1 LGLHSPKIKF
11 RRHELALSRA
21 KPNRRAIFTSLRFS
35 GAATLM
41 VLAGVANIQA
51 QKPASAQ
58 PGSAMVEGAAF
69 LKQYCVTCHN
79 QKLKTAGLL
88 LDTIDLRDVSRNGE
102 LLEKIVLKVR
112 SGAMPP
118 ASARR
123 PDKPAANALLALLE
137 TSLDRASAAH
147 PNPGRP
153 MMLHRMNRTE
163 YLNSVRDLLEVQ
175 LNPDD
180 SSLLPPDDK
189 SHGFDNNGD
198 VLGLSPLLL
207 ERYLSIARRVT
218 TAALGPAT
226 LAPNVYTRRVSYELP
241 QTKWIDGLPF
251 GTRGGTAFSYRFPTD
266 GEYTIRLK
274 LQRRYDRII
283 GIDRYVGGS
292 DTDDKPR
299 RERIVVGLDGK
310 PVALFAIGMDQT
322 IRESLDVPSD
332 GFLPMNGTPADEPV
346 KILTK
351 EEQAQRGGNAD
362 MALEVRLQV
371 KAGERQISAAFLAR
385 FIPVPGQVRE
395 QFVSGTGGPP
405 RPMGIDS
412 VIVSGPFA
420 IIKAGGG
427 PGEASS
433 RRRIFS
439 CRPAREAEELPC
451 AKTILGAFAHRAYRR
466 PVSDGELQDLIAAYK
481 EGRNDGDFEAGIGM
495 GLRRMLMDPAFL
507 FRVERDPAGI
517 APDTAYRITDLELAS
532 RVSFF
537 LWSSIPDEQLLAA
550 AESGQLRDSV
560 ILQAQ
565 VRRML
570 ADPRANSLV
579 TNFAAEWLSLRIVE
593 GVKPDP
599 IIFPEFDDG
608 LRLAFERETELLLD
622 DVLLGDRSVLELLN
636 ANYTFVNERLSRH
649 YNIPNVYGDQF
660 RRVTVTD
667 GIRGGLL
674 GQGSILT
681 ATSYP
686 NRTSP
691 VVRGKWILE
700 TLLGSPPPPPPPD
713 VPALPEAEATGKVLT
728 MRERLSEHRKNVAC
742 ASCHARMDPLGFAL
756 ENFDGTGKWR
766 IVEST
771 GPADKSRNPID
782 ASGQLADGTK
792 FEGATGLRQV
802 LLEHSGEFVYRMT
815 ERLLTYALG
824 RGSDWYDA
832 PAIRAAVSEAEKND
846 YRFSALLMGIVQST
860 PFQMR
865 LSQSMD
871 SQARH
876 SSAMNKPGKEN

>member
-1 LGLHSPKIKF
+1 MQNRQLIF
-11 RRHELALSRA
+11 RLLA
-21 KPNRRAIFTSLRFS
+21 FGGT
-35 GAATLM
+35 AALI
-41 VLAGVANIQA
+41 VLAGGAGIQA
-51 QKPASAQ
+51 QQPAA
-58 PGSAMVEGAAF
+58 VEGAAF

-79 QKLKTAGLL
+79 QKLKTGGLT
-88 LDTIDLRDVSRNGE
+88 LDTIDLRDVSGNGE
-102 LLEKIVLKVR
+102 LLEKIVLKVG

-123 PDKPAANALLALLE
+123 PDKPTANAFLALLE
-137 TSLDRASAAH
+137 ASLDRASAAH
-147 PNPGRP
+147 PNSGRP
-153 MMLHRMNRTE
+153 MMLHRLNRTE
-163 YLNSVRDLLEVQ
+163 YLNSVRDLFEVE

-180 SSLLPPDDK
+180 SALLPPDDR
-189 SHGFDNNGD
+189 SYGFDNNGD

-218 TAALGPAT
+218 TAALGPAS
-226 LAPNVYTRRVSYELP
+226 LGPNVYTRRISYELP

-251 GTRGGTAFSYRFPTD
+251 GTRGGTVFSYRFPTD
-266 GEYTIRLK
+266 GEYTIRIK

-292 DTDDKPR
+292 DTDEKPK
-299 RERIVVGLDGK
+299 RERIVIGLDGK

-332 GFLPMNGTPADEPV
+332 GFLPMNGTPADEPLKV
-346 KILTK
+346 LTK

-362 MALEVRLQV
+362 AALEVRLPV
-371 KAGERQISAAFLAR
+371 KAGERQISAALLAR
-385 FIPVPGQVRE
+385 FVPVPAQVSQ
-395 QFVSGTGGPP
+395 QFISGTAGPP

-412 VIVSGPFA
+412 VIVSGPFTTT
-420 IIKAGGG
+420 KAGAGA
-427 PGEASS
+427 GESSS
-433 RRRIFS
+433 RRRIFI
-439 CRPAREAEELPC
+439 CRPVREAEELPC
-451 AKTILGAFAHRAYRR
+451 AKTILGALAHRAYRR
-466 PVSDGELQDLIAAYK
+466 PVSDVESQDLLAAYK
-481 EGRNDGDFEAGIGM
+481 EGRTDGDFEAGIGM
-495 GLRRMLMDPAFL
+495 GLRRLLMDPAFL
-507 FRVERDPAGI
+507 FRAERDPAGI
-517 APDTAYRITDLELAS
+517 APDTVYRITNLELAS
-532 RVSFF
+532 RLSFF
-537 LWSSIPDEQLLAA
+537 MWSSIPDEQLLAA
-550 AESGQLRDSV
+550 AEHGQLRDPA
-560 ILQAQ
+560 ILNAQ

-570 ADPRANSLV
+570 ADPRAKSLV
-579 TNFAAEWLSLRIVE
+579 TNFAAEWLSLRVVE

-622 DVLLGDRSVLELLN
+622 NVLLGDRSVLELLN
-636 ANYTFVNERLSRH
+636 ANYTFVNERLARH
-649 YNIPNVYGDQF
+649 YGIPDVYGDQF

-713 VPALPEAEATGKVLT
+713 VPALPEAEATGKVLS
-728 MRERLSEHRKNVAC
+728 MRERLSEHRKNPAC
-742 ASCHARMDPLGFAL
+742 AGCHARMDPLGFAL
-756 ENFDGTGKWR
+756 ENFDATGKWR
-766 IVEST
+766 TVEST

-792 FEGATGLRQV
+792 FDGATGLRQV
-802 LLEHSGEFVYRMT
+802 LLEHSDQFVYRMT

-832 PAIRAAVSEAEKND
+832 PAIRAAVSEAKKDD
-846 YRFSALLMGIVQST
+846 YRFSSLLMGIVQSA

-865 LSQSMD
+865 LSQSIE
-871 SQARH
+871 SQAQYR
-876 SSAMNKPGKEN
+876 STNRTGKEN

>member
-1 LGLHSPKIKF
+1 M
-11 RRHELALSRA
+11 ALSRT
-21 KPNRRAIFTSLRFS
+21 PQNRRLILRSLGLR
-35 GAATLM
+35 GTAAALI
-41 VLAGVANIQA
+41 VLAGGAGIQA
-51 QKPASAQ
+51 QKPASVM
-58 PGSAMVEGAAF
+58 SDGAAAEDVAF
-69 LKQYCVTCHN
+69 LKQHCVTCHN
-79 QKLKTAGLL
+79 QKLMTGGLT
-88 LDTIDLRDVSRNGE
+88 LDSVDLRDVSHNGE
-102 LLEKIVLKVR
+102 LLEKVVLKVG

-123 PDKPAANALLALLE
+123 PDKAETNAFLASLE
-137 TSLDRASAAH
+137 TTLDRASAAH
-147 PNPGRP
+147 PNPGRA
-153 MMLHRMNRTE
+153 MMLHRLNRTE
-163 YLNSVRDLLEVQ
+163 YLNSVRDLFDVE

-198 VLGLSPLLL
+198 ILGLSPLLL

-218 TAALGPAT
+218 TAALGPAS

-292 DTDDKPR
+292 DMDEKPL
-299 RERIVVGLDGK
+299 RERIVIGLDGK
-310 PVALFAIGMDQT
+310 PVALFAIGKDQT
-322 IRESLDVPSD
+322 IRESLDGPSD
-332 GFLPMNGTPADEPV
+332 GFLPMNRIPAEEPV
-346 KILTK
+346 NVLTK
-351 EEQAQRGGNAD
+351 EEEAQRGGNAD
-362 MALEVRLQV
+362 MALEVRLPV
-371 KAGERQISAAFLAR
+371 KAGKRQISAAFLAR

-412 VIVSGPFA
+412 VIVSGPFTTTKTG
-420 IIKAGGG
+420 IG
-427 PGEASS
+427 PEESSS
-433 RRRIFS
+433 RRCIFT
-439 CRPAREAEELPC
+439 CRPAREAEDLPC
-451 AKTILGAFAHRAYRR
+451 AKTILGALAHQAYRR
-466 PVSDGELQDLIAAYK
+466 PVSDGELQELLAAYN
-481 EGRNDGDFEAGIGM
+481 EGRKDGDFEAGIGM

-507 FRVERDPAGI
+507 FRVERDPAGL
-517 APDTAYRITDLELAS
+517 APDTPYRITDLELAS
-532 RVSFF
+532 RLSFF
-537 LWSSIPDEQLLAA
+537 LWSSIPDQQLLVA
-550 AESGQLRDSV
+550 AEHGQLRDPAV
-560 ILQAQ
+560 LQAQ
-565 VRRML
+565 VHRML
-570 ADPRANSLV
+570 ADPRAKSLV

-622 DVLLGDRSVLELLN
+622 NVLLGDRSVLELLN
-636 ANYTFVNERLSRH
+636 ANYTFVNERLARH
-649 YNIPNVYGDQF
+649 YGIPDVYGDRF
-660 RRVTVTD
+660 RRVTVND

-728 MRERLSEHRKNVAC
+728 MRERLSEHRKNPAC
-742 ASCHARMDPLGFAL
+742 AGCHARMDPLGFAL
-756 ENFDGTGKWR
+756 ENFDATGKWR
-766 IVEST
+766 TVEST

-792 FEGATGLRQV
+792 FDGATGLRRV
-802 LLEHSGEFVYRMT
+802 LLEHSGQFVYRMT

-832 PAIRAAVSEAEKND
+832 PAIRAAVNEAKKDD
-846 YRFSALLMGIVQST
+846 YRFSSLLMGIVQSA

-865 LSQSMD
+865 LSQSIE
-871 SQARH
+871 SQAQYR
-876 SSAMNKPGKEN
+876 STNRTGKEN